1 MVRYEIEKEIAKGN
15 VDYDKLPELW
25 ADKYEEYLG
34 VVLQTIKKVS
44 YKICTGLRAISGYF
58 PTYALG
64 SAYAAQLY
72 ATMEKQFD
80 VEEALLT
87 NHFEKITDWLK

>member
-1 MVRYEIEKEIAKGN
+1 MHWSTG
-15 VDYDKLPELW
+15 
-25 ADKYEEYLG
+25 YL
-34 VVLQTIKKVS
+34 
-44 YKICTGLRAISGYF
+44 GYF

-87 NHFEKITDWLK
+87 NHFEKITNWLKDNVNLWLKS

>member
-1 MVRYEIEKEIAKGN
+1 MHWSTG
-15 VDYDKLPELW
+15 
-25 ADKYEEYLG
+25 YL
-34 VVLQTIKKVS
+34 
-44 YKICTGLRAISGYF
+44 GYF

-80 VEEALLT
+80 VKEALLT
-87 NHFEKITDWLK
+87 NHFEKITNWLKDNVHHYAASKSMAEIVEEVSGEPFNPDYYTDYLIKNYKKLYNLD